1 VTAPTAPPRH
11 GLWHRLY
18 HGETTYDFV
27 GRRRVGFAI
36 SGVLVAI
43 TIVSLFTRGLNFG
56 IDFEGGIAWEAP
68 TGQGL
73 TTDDVEDVIDANGIP
88 VGDAKIQTISG
99 PGGDRIRVQVGDQ
112 PAEVQRAVSA
122 DLAAAAGV
130 EVEDVSVNVVSST
143 WGEEITE
150 KAIQA
155 LVVFFILIALYISIR
170 FEWRMALAA
179 IIAVVHDVLISVG
192 VYSVFQ
198 FEVTPATVIAF
209 LTILGFSL
217 YDTIVV
223 FDKVH
228 ENTRKMVTSRA
239 TYTDVVNLSMNQVLM
254 RSLNTNL
261 AAVLPVLSLL
271 VIGGYV
277 LGAIALEDFS
287 LALLVGLVT
296 GTYSSIFIATPILA
310 MLKSGRKVGATS
322 EIPRPARAR
331 AASTSAPA
339 EPEPVGASGAGG
351 TGGSQ
356 TAATAATRQ
365 AAPSSAP
372 AGLGHAPRPRKKR
385 RR

>member
-1 VTAPTAPPRH
+1 
-11 GLWHRLY
+11 
-18 HGETTYDFV
+18 
-27 GRRRVGFAI
+27 
-36 SGVLVAI
+36 
-43 TIVSLFTRGLNFG
+43 
-56 IDFEGGIAWEAP
+56 
-68 TGQGL
+68 
-73 TTDDVEDVIDANGIP
+73 
-88 VGDAKIQTISG
+88 
-99 PGGDRIRVQVGDQ
+99 
-112 PAEVQRAVSA
+112 
-122 DLAAAAGV
+122 
-130 EVEDVSVNVVSST
+130 
-143 WGEEITE
+143 
-150 KAIQA
+150 
-155 LVVFFILIALYISIR
+155 
-170 FEWRMALAA
+170 
-179 IIAVVHDVLISVG
+179 
-192 VYSVFQ
+192 
-198 FEVTPATVIAF
+198 
-209 LTILGFSL
+209 
-217 YDTIVV
+217 
-223 FDKVH
+223 
-228 ENTRKMVTSRA
+228 
-239 TYTDVVNLSMNQVLM
+239 M